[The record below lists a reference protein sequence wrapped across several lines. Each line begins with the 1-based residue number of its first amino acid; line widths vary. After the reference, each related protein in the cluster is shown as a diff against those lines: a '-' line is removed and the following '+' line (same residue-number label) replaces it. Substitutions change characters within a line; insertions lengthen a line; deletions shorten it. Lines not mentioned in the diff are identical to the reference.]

1 MILYAGLFDF
11 THYGKK
17 GKIMPKFEIGPFIQS
32 IIVALIFFA
41 IGRYIV
47 IQSGGSGRWVIFAA
61 LIIFYAVW
69 WVWYSRGRRK
79 K

>member
-1 MILYAGLFDF
+1 
-11 THYGKK
+11 
-17 GKIMPKFEIGPFIQS
+17 MPKIEIGPFIQS

-41 IGRYIV
+41 IGRYIT
-47 IQSGGSGRWVIFAA
+47 IQTDGSGRWAIFAA

-69 WVWYSRGRRK
+69 WVWYSRRRK

>member
-1 MILYAGLFDF
+1 
-11 THYGKK
+11 
-17 GKIMPKFEIGPFIQS
+17 MPKFEIGPFIQS

-41 IGRYIV
+41 IGRYIT
-47 IQSGGSGRWVIFAA
+47 IQTDGLGRWEIFVA

-69 WVWYSRGRRK
+69 WVRYSRGKRK

>member
-1 MILYAGLFDF
+1 
-11 THYGKK
+11 
-17 GKIMPKFEIGPFIQS
+17 MPKFEIGPFIQS

-41 IGRYIV
+41 IGRYIT
-47 IQSGGSGRWVIFAA
+47 IQTDGSGRWVILVA
-61 LIIFYAVW
+61 LILFYAVW

>member
-1 MILYAGLFDF
+1 
-11 THYGKK
+11 
-17 GKIMPKFEIGPFIQS
+17 MPKFEIGPFIQS

-41 IGRYIV
+41 IGRYIT
-47 IQSGGSGRWVIFAA
+47 IQTDGSGRWLIFIA

-69 WVWYSRGRRK
+69 WVWYSRNKRK

>member
-1 MILYAGLFDF
+1 
-11 THYGKK
+11 
-17 GKIMPKFEIGPFIQS
+17 MPKIEIGPFIQS

-41 IGRYIV
+41 IGRYIT
-47 IQSGGSGRWVIFAA
+47 IQTDGSGRWVIFAA

-69 WVWYSRGRRK
+69 WVWYSRRRK

>member
-1 MILYAGLFDF
+1 
-11 THYGKK
+11 
-17 GKIMPKFEIGPFIQS
+17 MPKFEIGPFIQS

-47 IQSGGSGRWVIFAA
+47 IQAGGTGRWLIFAA

-69 WVWYSRGRRK
+69 WVWYTRGRRK

>member
-1 MILYAGLFDF
+1 
-11 THYGKK
+11 
-17 GKIMPKFEIGPFIQS
+17 MPKFEIGPFIQS

-41 IGRYIV
+41 IGRYITV
-47 IQSGGSGRWVIFAA
+47 QTDGLGRWVIFAA

-69 WVWYSRGRRK
+69 WVWYSRGKRK